1 LHNGRKQILFCGEIP
16 SGITLDGQHQGWL
29 LWLATTTEAVA
40 DTVIREEF
48 HVCNFRKISYKTLH
62 YIRFYLMSV
71 KVLVLRTVGAERNG
85 LYNLNNRFFR
95 NG

>member
-1 LHNGRKQILFCGEIP
+1 MFCGEIP
-16 SGITLDGQHQGWL
+16 SSVMIDGQHQGWL
-29 LWLATTTEAVA
+29 LWLATTTEAVT

-48 HVCNFRKISYKTLH
+48 HVCSFREVSYKTLDH
-62 YIRFYLMSV
+62 IRSCLMSV
-71 KVLVLRTVGAERNG
+71 KVLVRRTVAAERNG